1 MANAT
6 IAENLKATSL
16 PPKPSRA
23 RPWRRTPSL
32 PALRFT
38 PTAWAKLL
46 HVRDAG
52 DTEVGGFGI
61 SAPDDLLLVEDIRLV
76 RQTCTS
82 VSVKFDD
89 AAVADFFDE
98 QVDLGRQ
105 PQECGRLWV
114 HTHPGSSPA
123 PSGTDETTFA
133 RCFGQSD
140 WAVMFIL
147 AQEGQTYCRL
157 RFNAGPGGSL
167 EIPVRVDFTQ
177 PFPAA
182 DPAAWDREF
191 LGTVT
196 VAAPEPMA
204 LVRRGTFWEDEDAE
218 FMQAWREYAGFEEES
233 FFGDHGDPHEHH
245 R

>member
-1 MANAT
+1 MASAT
-6 IAENLKATSL
+6 TVEKLKTTSPIPKASPAL
-16 PPKPSRA
+16 PPRRRA
-23 RPWRRTPSL
+23 PSL

-61 SAPDDLLLVEDIRLV
+61 SAPDDLLLVDDIRLV
-76 RQTCTS
+76 KQVCTA

-98 QVDLGRQ
+98 QVDLGRR
-105 PQECGRLWV
+105 PQQVGRIWV
-114 HTHPGSSPA
+114 HTHPGSSPT
-123 PSGTDETTFA
+123 PSGTDEETFA
-133 RCFGQSD
+133 RCFGGAD

-157 RFNAGPGGSL
+157 RFNVGPGGSL
-167 EIPVRVDFTQ
+167 EIPVRVDFAQ

-182 DPAAWDREF
+182 DPAAWDREYV
-191 LGTVT
+191 GNVT
-196 VAAPEPMA
+196 VPAAEPRDD
-204 LVRRGTFWEDEDAE
+204 VRRGTFWNDDTEYLD
-218 FMQAWREYAGFEEES
+218 AWREYAGFEEDA
-233 FFGDHGDPHEHH
+233 FFGDADAHYF
-245 R
+245 